1 MTLFLALVALIVLLS
16 FIYYKETL
24 GTEIDE
30 SNSRNVV
37 LARQVRDL
45 SFENKQLKDLRKQE
59 VHNNTI
65 LVKENMKLQDR
76 YDELDNLI
84 SSLDSLMDELTD
96 KNYIEQLELIKFEA
110 QNEFEE
116 VSKQLSAEQEK
127 EYAEMNYQY
136 ERSVI

>member
-1 MTLFLALVALIVLLS
+1 M
-16 FIYYKETL
+16 
-24 GTEIDE
+24 
-30 SNSRNVV
+30 N
-37 LARQVRDL
+37 
-45 SFENKQLKDLRKQE
+45 
-59 VHNNTI
+59 
-65 LVKENMKLQDR
+65 LQDR

-84 SSLDSLMDELTD
+84 SSLDSMIDELTD

-116 VSKQLSAEQEK
+116 VSEQLSAEQEK

>member
-1 MTLFLALVALIVLLS
+1 M
-16 FIYYKETL
+16 
-24 GTEIDE
+24 D
-30 SNSRNVV
+30 
-37 LARQVRDL
+37 
-45 SFENKQLKDLRKQE
+45 
-59 VHNNTI
+59 
-65 LVKENMKLQDR
+65 LQDR

-84 SSLDSLMDELTD
+84 GSLDSLMDELTD

>member
-1 MTLFLALVALIVLLS
+1 M
-16 FIYYKETL
+16 E
-24 GTEIDE
+24 
-30 SNSRNVV
+30 
-37 LARQVRDL
+37 
-45 SFENKQLKDLRKQE
+45 
-59 VHNNTI
+59 
-65 LVKENMKLQDR
+65 LQDR

-84 SSLDSLMDELTD
+84 NSLDSLIGELTD

-116 VSKQLSAEQEK
+116 VSKQLSAEQKK

>member
-1 MTLFLALVALIVLLS
+1 M
-16 FIYYKETL
+16 
-24 GTEIDE
+24 D
-30 SNSRNVV
+30 
-37 LARQVRDL
+37 
-45 SFENKQLKDLRKQE
+45 
-59 VHNNTI
+59 
-65 LVKENMKLQDR
+65 LQDR

-116 VSKQLSAEQEK
+116 VSKQLSDEQKK

>member
-1 MTLFLALVALIVLLS
+1 M
-16 FIYYKETL
+16 
-24 GTEIDE
+24 D
-30 SNSRNVV
+30 
-37 LARQVRDL
+37 
-45 SFENKQLKDLRKQE
+45 
-59 VHNNTI
+59 
-65 LVKENMKLQDR
+65 LQDR

-116 VSKQLSAEQEK
+116 VSKQLSAEQKK

>member
-1 MTLFLALVALIVLLS
+1 M
-16 FIYYKETL
+16 E
-24 GTEIDE
+24 
-30 SNSRNVV
+30 
-37 LARQVRDL
+37 
-45 SFENKQLKDLRKQE
+45 
-59 VHNNTI
+59 
-65 LVKENMKLQDR
+65 LQDR

-84 SSLDSLMDELTD
+84 SSLNSLMDELTD

-116 VSKQLSAEQEK
+116 VSEQLSAEQER